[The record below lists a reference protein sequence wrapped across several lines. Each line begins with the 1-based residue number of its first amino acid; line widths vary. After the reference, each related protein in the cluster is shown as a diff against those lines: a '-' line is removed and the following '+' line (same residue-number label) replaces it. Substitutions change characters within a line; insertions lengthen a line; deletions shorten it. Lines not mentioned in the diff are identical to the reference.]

1 MTRPEMWLIESLKAL
16 ILRIKKQTNK
26 KNTLY
31 TMPFSKRMT
40 EASPIS
46 FQTSKQS
53 FPDKM

>member
-1 MTRPEMWLIESLKAL
+1 MTRPEMWLIESSKAL
-16 ILRIKKQTNK
+16 ILRIKQTNK
-26 KNTLY
+26 QQNTLY